1 MSGDHTN
8 CHLCHCKT
16 RRIFLSHLVTQ
27 HHQRIISKYIFP
39 SSQKNCNKKLACW
52 AVKCD
57 SRKIL
62 HYNFEF
68 PLQNCGIKYL
78 LDFCLLPLRIIS
90 LNKKFCKWSH
100 VWNTLSIDTCLK
112 LIILTV
118 RKWQQEETN
127 NPTYHKL
134 LTKQTHKVLQFIV
147 SITVQTGADQSSGKY
162 ILRSIK
168 IWNYDSG
175 RAIITGY
182 QPVRWL

>member
-1 MSGDHTN
+1 MWFKKNIALQFLIFIAELWYQISF
-8 CHLCHCKT
+8 
-16 RRIFLSHLVTQ
+16 RFLST
-27 HHQRIISKYIFP
+27 SYIWFAKVRP
-39 SSQKNCNKKLACW
+39 
-52 AVKCD
+52 
-57 SRKIL
+57 
-62 HYNFEF
+62 
-68 PLQNCGIKYL
+68 
-78 LDFCLLPLRIIS
+78 IS